1 MRKLVKTN
9 LGAKYLNCAQI
20 NNLTTNYVQ
29 ITQTSSSAEI
39 GCKLCTNYL
48 NCAQINSLTTNCGQI
63 TQTTN
68 CGLGLRVKGLGFR
81 VYGLRI

>member
-1 MRKLVKTN
+1 M
-9 LGAKYLNCAQI
+9 
-20 NNLTTNYVQ
+20 Q
-29 ITQTSSSAEI
+29 ITQTLNSTEI
-39 GCKLCTNYL
+39 GCKLCANYS

-81 VYGLRI
+81 VYGLRIYGFKGLWFGDWGLWFKVYSLGV